1 MTIDLTTI
9 NAIVALVS
17 GPVVST
23 IIAALKSWLKASDS
37 KAIILSV
44 IASFGATA
52 YYLLAVAHAFTP
64 LNLAAYAVGVFVYSS
79 GYYKQVIK

>member
-1 MTIDLTTI
+1 MEFSMTIV

-23 IIAALKSWLKASDS
+23 LIAALKSWFHVTDS
-37 KAIILSV
+37 KAIILSI

-52 YYLLAVAHAFTP
+52 FYLIQIAHAFNIT
-64 LNLAAYAVGVFVYSS
+64 NLVAYAVGVFVYSS
-79 GYYKQVIK
+79 GFYKVSK